1 MNAGKAKKGTE
12 SKDMAKAEGG
22 SSMSAVVVSDQL
34 PEYLKQ
40 QQGSARGRENVGIDD
55 LVIPRLEVIQDL
67 SPARKKQDPNYIP
80 GAEEGMLYNNV
91 TRELYGT
98 EVLVVPVG
106 FVKEWLLWKD
116 RDKGGGFG
124 GAYASE
130 QLAIEARNELED
142 GEDYEVVDTNQQFCL
157 LIKPDGSTEE
167 IVVSM
172 AKSKAKVSRKWN
184 SLIRIANGDSFSRVY
199 KIKAVADKNKQ
210 NQDFFNIDVSAAG
223 FPAEPVYRKA
233 ERMYQALAS
242 GTVKADRST
251 DTSEPTAG
259 NGTGEY

>member
-1 MNAGKAKKGTE
+1 MNAKAKTKTEDTAKGQNMT
-12 SKDMAKAEGG
+12 AAGTA
-22 SSMSAVVVSDQL
+22 AVVVSDQL
-34 PEYLKQ
+34 PEYLRE
-40 QQGSARGRENVGIDD
+40 QQGSARGRENVGVED
-55 LVIPRLEVIQDL
+55 LVIPRLELVQDL

-98 EVLVVPVG
+98 EVLLVPVG
-106 FVKEWLLWKD
+106 YVKEWLLWKD

-124 GAYASE
+124 GAYPDQRSAE
-130 QLAIEARNELED
+130 DARSLLED
-142 GEDYEVVDTNQQFCL
+142 GDDFEVVDTGQQFCL
-157 LIKPDGSTEE
+157 LIKPDGTTEE

-210 NQDFFNIDVSAAG
+210 NQDFFNFDVSSAG
-223 FPAEPVYRKA
+223 FPAEAIYRKA
-233 ERMYQALAS
+233 EAMYKQIAS
-242 GTVKADRST
+242 GSVRADRSV
-251 DTSEPTAG
+251 DTSEPAAG
-259 NGTGEY
+259 KASGEY